1 MTESKRK
8 WVLARVPLHGKRG
21 ILVARVAYDHLSRV
35 ILAELAREEPLAQ
48 KVLAARVRDR
58 LHRDESPRLR
68 NFTWL
73 FQTVAR
79 DLIARGVLATDA
91 HRETL
96 WRVTPEVPPGVT

>member
-1 MTESKRK
+1 MTEDKRK

-21 ILVARVAYDHLSRV
+21 ILVERTAYERVSRV
-35 ILAELAREEPLAQ
+35 ILAELAREEPQAQ

-58 LHRDESPRLR
+58 LDRDETPRFR

-79 DLIARGVLATDA
+79 DLIARGLLATDA
-91 HRETL
+91 HRESL
-96 WRVTPEVPPGVT
+96 WRVIPEVPTEIT